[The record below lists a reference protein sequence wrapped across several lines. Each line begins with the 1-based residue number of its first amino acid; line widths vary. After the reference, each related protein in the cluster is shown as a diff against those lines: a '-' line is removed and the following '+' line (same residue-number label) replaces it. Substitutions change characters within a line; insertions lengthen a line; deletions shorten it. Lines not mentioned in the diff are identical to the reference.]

1 MAVIASA
8 FYLLKQ
14 LKNTMKKQK
23 TQVEKTLDLLG
34 TASIIVFFSSIILK
48 IWTEDDIQWIL
59 NRLWLTSLLIFIFIL
74 VFYGFVIHEPDD
86 KD

>member
-1 MAVIASA
+1 M
-8 FYLLKQ
+8 KQ
-14 LKNTMKKQK
+14 SKQK
-23 TQVEKTLDLLG
+23 TQVEKTLDLIG

-48 IWTEDDIQWIL
+48 IWTEDNIQWIL

-74 VFYGFVIHEPDD
+74 VFYGFVIHEPED

>member
-1 MAVIASA
+1 M
-8 FYLLKQ
+8 KQ
-14 LKNTMKKQK
+14 SKQK
-23 TQVEKTLDLLG
+23 TQVEKTLDLIG

-74 VFYGFVIHEPDD
+74 VFYGFVIHKPED

>member
-1 MAVIASA
+1 
-8 FYLLKQ
+8 
-14 LKNTMKKQK
+14 MKKQK
-23 TQVEKTLDLLG
+23 TQFEKTLDLLA
-34 TASIIVFFSSIILK
+34 TASLIVFFSSIILK
-48 IWTEDDIQWIL
+48 IWTEDDVQWIL

>member
-1 MAVIASA
+1 
-8 FYLLKQ
+8 
-14 LKNTMKKQK
+14 MKKQK

-48 IWTEDDIQWIL
+48 IWTEDDVQWIL

-74 VFYGFVIHEPDD
+74 VFYGFVIHEHKD

>member
-1 MAVIASA
+1 
-8 FYLLKQ
+8 
-14 LKNTMKKQK
+14 MKKQK

>member
-1 MAVIASA
+1 
-8 FYLLKQ
+8 
-14 LKNTMKKQK
+14 MKKQK
-23 TQVEKTLDLLG
+23 TQVEKTLDLIG

-74 VFYGFVIHEPDD
+74 VFYGFVIHEPED

>member
-1 MAVIASA
+1 M
-8 FYLLKQ
+8 KQ
-14 LKNTMKKQK
+14 SKQK
-23 TQVEKTLDLLG
+23 TQVEKTLDLIG

-48 IWTEDDIQWIL
+48 IWAEDDIQWIL

-74 VFYGFVIHEPDD
+74 VFYGFVIHEPED

>member
-1 MAVIASA
+1 M
-8 FYLLKQ
+8 KQ
-14 LKNTMKKQK
+14 SKQK
-23 TQVEKTLDLLG
+23 TQVEKTLDLIA
-34 TASIIVFFSSIILK
+34 TASIIVFFLSIILK

-74 VFYGFVIHEPDD
+74 VFYGFVIHEPED

>member
-1 MAVIASA
+1 
-8 FYLLKQ
+8 
-14 LKNTMKKQK
+14 MKKQK

-74 VFYGFVIHEPDD
+74 VFYGFVIHKPDD